1 MADDL
6 LQQLTHI
13 GSALGPVGVA
23 ISGWLG
29 RALNRLTTAAEEAK
43 KAADEAH
50 RAAQEAKNLA
60 QGVATNFAEAK
71 TIAASFQDLRGG
83 LRLEVTNLKAS
94 IEERF
99 GQVSQELRALV
110 QKLVEDLERRL
121 ERDVERIVRGSR
133 PEGVYENDALLVELR
148 SKLDHERDQRI
159 ALQEALTGHMR
170 DGVERWLKMERFIG
184 KIESTIESWE
194 RERAVERRTLEERIE
209 SLHREIRDLRSSR
222 QR

>member
-1 MADDL
+1 MADDI

-23 ISGWLG
+23 ISGWVG
-29 RALNRLTTAAEEAK
+29 RAMARLTTAAEEGK
-43 KAADEAH
+43 KAADEALKV
-50 RAAQEAKNLA
+50 AQEAKAIAQGMATNLA
-60 QGVATNFAEAK
+60 DAK
-71 TIAASFQDLRGG
+71 AVSSGFSDLRGG
-83 LRLEVTNLKAS
+83 LRLEMTNFKTG

-99 GQVSQELRALV
+99 SQITQEMRTLI
-110 QKLVEDLERRL
+110 QKLVEDLERRV

-184 KIESTIESWE
+184 KIESTVESWE
-194 RERAVERRTLEERIE
+194 RERASERRALEERID
-209 SLHREIRDLRSSR
+209 SLHREMRDLRSSR
-222 QR
+222 PR